1 MAEFRASAL
10 AHDFAPPPVPGESE
24 AAVQARVRVEAS
36 RKGMR
41 LFRNNVGAFTDPES
55 GQFVRFGLANDSKQ
69 LNAVLKSG
77 DLIGVR
83 PRVVHPGDVGRLI
96 GQFVS
101 REVKR
106 GGWRYAGSPREVAQ
120 LNWVNL
126 VNSLGGDA
134 AFCTGEGS
142 L

>member
-10 AHDFAPPPVPGESE
+10 AHDFVPPHVPGESE

-41 LFRNNVGAFTDPES
+41 LFRNNVGAFTDPDS

-69 LNAVLKSG
+69 LNAVIKSG
-77 DLIGVR
+77 DLIGIR
-83 PRVVHPGDVGRLI
+83 PRVVQPGDVGRLI
-96 GQFVS
+96 GQLVS

-106 GGWRYAGSPREVAQ
+106 GGWRYTGSPREQAQ
-120 LNWVNL
+120 LNWINL